1 MELVERRSSCIRKF
15 IYAKL
20 VACFWVH
27 LMFTRQWY
35 VDFNR
40 TRNVAIELPKIP
52 NMYGTLEEVETSSE
66 LHKSQ
71 GEHLLVFNI

>member
-1 MELVERRSSCIRKF
+1 MQSWLHVSGYISC
-15 IYAKL
+15 L
-20 VACFWVH
+20 QE
-27 LMFTRQWY
+27 QWY